1 MLRSRDALRFDL
13 YGSKRPI
20 ILRLQGGNDRERKL
34 HPMMDFVVDSAS
46 HDEWQ
51 SWQAI
56 KGEWAARPFRAR
68 GFGPQP
74 CDLVRII
81 AYSVLA
87 LIAA

>member
-1 MLRSRDALRFDL
+1 
-13 YGSKRPI
+13 
-20 ILRLQGGNDRERKL
+20 
-34 HPMMDFVVDSAS
+34 MMDFVVDSAS